1 MQAVLTGTDPPAFA
15 PRRAGRGVRHGLAC
29 ALAAA
34 CMCAGAAVGA
44 AAPAGGPPVAPIK
57 APHYGD
63 TLFHFYQEHWFT
75 AVTSLM
81 VAQHF
86 GRVAP
91 HGDEAEVLRGGLL
104 LSWGLHREA
113 GEVFAQLIE
122 RGAAPPVRDRAWFYL
137 AKIRY
142 QRGLLAP
149 AEEALSRITG
159 ELPPE
164 LQDERLLLGAQLL
177 LARSDF
183 AAAAAVLEGLKGRAA
198 ATPVARFYARYNLG
212 VALVRSGDTARGS
225 ALLNELGQLPA
236 SDEEQRSL
244 RDRANVA
251 LGFAALQAK
260 QPQIARH
267 ALQRVRLTGLHAN
280 KALLGFGWAAAEMQE
295 PHKALLSWDE
305 LARREPFDA
314 AVLEA
319 RIALPYA
326 LAEIGAHDQALARY
340 EEAVQLFEREHG
352 ALAESMATIRTGTF
366 TQGLLEQNPSQGMGW
381 FAGIRQLPQAPQMP
395 HASHLAQVLA
405 GHEFQEAFKNFRD
418 LRFLSGNLQDWQ
430 ASLGVFS
437 AMLDNRR
444 QGYAQRLPQVLAHAG
459 ELHIGALQQRRE
471 TLAAELSRAEID
483 TDTAALADARQREW
497 RQRIERAQA
506 TLRGAGN
513 AAELADAPERLR
525 RVAGALTWQLAQ
537 QYPARLWEAK
547 KALRSTD
554 ALFADTSARDAALAQ
569 AQQQEPARHEDF
581 AARIAQL
588 SQRLQAL
595 SPQVAALE
603 QEQQAQLQ
611 DLAVAELVRQ
621 QERLDVYSAQ
631 ARLAIAQLL
640 DRAQI
645 AQRARHEAP
654 P

>member
-1 MQAVLTGTDPPAFA
+1 MTRAVSINTCSLAFA
-15 PRRAGRGVRHGLAC
+15 PRLARPGARHGLAC

-34 CMCAGAAVGA
+34 CMLA
-44 AAPAGGPPVAPIK
+44 AAAGPAPTPAPASEPPAAPIK

-63 TLFHFYQEHWFT
+63 VLFHFYQEHGFT

-81 VAQHF
+81 VSQHF

-91 HGDEAEVLRGGLL
+91 HDDEAELLRGGLL

-122 RGAAPPVRDRAWFYL
+122 RGAAPSVRDRAWFFL

-142 QRGLLAP
+142 QRGLLAE
-149 AEEALSRITG
+149 AEEATRRITG

-164 LQDERLLLGAQLL
+164 LQDERLLLTAQLL
-177 LARSDF
+177 LARADF
-183 AAAAAVLEGLKGRAA
+183 AAAAAVLEGLKGSAA
-198 ATPVARFYARYNLG
+198 ATPAARFYARYNLG
-212 VALVRSGDTARGS
+212 VALVRSGDTERGS
-225 ALLNELGQLPA
+225 ALLDELGQLPA
-236 SDEEQRSL
+236 SSEEQRSL

-251 LGFAALQAK
+251 LGFAALLAK
-260 QPQIARH
+260 QAPNARK
-267 ALQRVRLTGLHAN
+267 ALQRVRLTGLHTN

-295 PHKALLSWDE
+295 PRKALVAWDE
-305 LARREPFDA
+305 LARREPLDA

-319 RIALPYA
+319 HIAVPYA

-352 ALAESMATIRTGTF
+352 ALGESMLALRAGTLV
-366 TQGLLEQNPSQGMGW
+366 QGLLEHNLGDGLGW
-381 FAGIRQLPQAPQMP
+381 FASIRQLPRMP
-395 HASHLAQVLA
+395 HAGHLAPVLA
-405 GHEFQEAFKNFRD
+405 GHEFQEAFKNLRD

-444 QGYAQRLPQVLAHAG
+444 QGYAQRLPQVLTRAG
-459 ELHIGALQQRRE
+459 ALHIDALQQRRE
-471 TLAAELSRAEID
+471 TLATELNRAEID
-483 TDTAALADARQREW
+483 TDPSALADARQREW
-497 RQRIERAQA
+497 LLRIERAQA
-506 TLRGAGN
+506 TLHSVGSES
-513 AAELADAPERLR
+513 ELSTAQERLR

-547 KALRSTD
+547 KALRGTD
-554 ALFADTSARDAALAQ
+554 ALLADATVRDAALAQ
-569 AQQQEPARHEDF
+569 AQQDEPARHAGF

-595 SPQVAALE
+595 SPRVATLA
-603 QEQQAQLQ
+603 QEQQAELQ
-611 DLAVAELVRQ
+611 DIAVAELVRQ
-621 QERLDVYSAQ
+621 QERLDTYTAQ

-645 AQRARHEAP
+645 AQRARHETLP
-654 P
+654 